1 MDSADLMTTHFPA
14 ALFLPKDAY
23 DVSSQQVL
31 GRRVAGAQLAQAFA
45 RDLQAGEMLTVVSPG
60 DDAVQAVSRLL
71 TDATP
76 SGAMVRV
83 CPQATPALLAEV
95 GALYI
100 PDPIIGRWTPLRHSI
115 PPWSFSLTGVIHTVC
130 SEGALGGIA
139 NLPLA
144 PLYPWD
150 AVVCTSRAGRD
161 VVAKAIEHRL
171 EVMASRLGVERP
183 GSEAMQLPQLPIIPL
198 VANADQPYQPQLTRA
213 ERRAHARADLQLSA
227 DAFVV
232 AFVGR
237 LSFHSKC
244 HPISLYRALAQLA
257 QDSPDREIVL
267 VECGHIF
274 NQWIAAAFDELRA
287 QFPAV
292 HFRLVG
298 GLEPAT
304 DDEKWRVLAA
314 ADVFTSPADNLQETF
329 GLALLEGMAAELPL
343 VVSDWNGY
351 RDLVAD
357 GQNGFLVPTRD
368 VLQELDGADEIDAQ
382 FALGSLDYDAMIGV
396 RSLGVVVDHHAYVEA
411 LKALMESPSVRL
423 RMAQAS
429 SERLHTLY
437 SWSAVSSAYRQLWTQ
452 LTELR
457 AKAAVDQS
465 ASWRPLPE
473 FVPGYATLFDHYS
486 TVGFDAFEN
495 TAIATSSELK
505 LQLSSTMN
513 QWLLERAFSG
523 RLSDLLALCERGE
536 VITTESLNKLGL
548 SKEQTLRM
556 LAVLAKFTSPDA

>member
-1 MDSADLMTTHFPA
+1 MTTHFPA

-45 RDLQAGEMLTVVSPG
+45 RDLRAGEMLTVVSPG
-60 DDAVQAVSRLL
+60 DDAVQAVSQLL
-71 TDATP
+71 TDVTP

-83 CPQATPALLAEV
+83 CPQATPPLLEEV

-100 PDPIIGRWTPLRHSI
+100 PDPIIGRWTPLRHATA
-115 PPWSFSLTGVIHTVC
+115 PWSFSITGVIHTVC

-171 EVMASRLGVERP
+171 DVMASRLGVERP

-198 VANADQPYQPQLTRA
+198 VANAHQPYQPQLSRA
-213 ERRAHARADLQLSA
+213 QRRAHARAALKISA

-257 QDSPDREIVL
+257 QDCPDREIVL

-274 NQWIAAAFDELRA
+274 NQWIAAAFDQLRA
-287 QFPAV
+287 QFPGV

-357 GQNGFLVPTRD
+357 GENGFLVPTRD

-396 RSLGVVVDHHAYVEA
+396 RSLGVVVDYGAYVAA
-411 LKALMESPSVRL
+411 LKTLLESPSVRL
-423 RMAQAS
+423 RMEKVS
-429 SERLHTLY
+429 SERLQNLY
-437 SWSAVSSAYRQLWTQ
+437 SWSAVSSSYRQLWMQ
-452 LTELR
+452 LAELR
-457 AKAAVDQS
+457 AQAAVDQLS
-465 ASWRPLPE
+465 PLRPLPA
-473 FVPGYATLFDHYS
+473 FVPGYASLFDHYS
-486 TVGFDAFEN
+486 TAGFDAFEH
-495 TAIATSSELK
+495 TSVAPSSDLK
-505 LQLSSTMN
+505 LQLSSPMN

-523 RLSDLLALCERGE
+523 RLNDLLSLCDRGE
-536 VITTESLNKLGL
+536 AITPESLMKLGL
-548 SKEQTLRM
+548 SKEQTQRM
-556 LAVLAKFTSPDA
+556 LAVLTKFSVPNA